1 MKETEAYNVL
11 NWKKNYIIIA
21 GAVASG
27 KTTLAKNLSVAYG
40 DCFYFDKDDLGAL
53 SEVPFKIVGEKYD
66 RHGDYFKRYV
76 RDPEYDV
83 SERITLKGLSFTHCV
98 IQNAPYTGEIKTEAD
113 GGESERLHR
122 LFDAVHA
129 HGAKM
134 LIVFVECDRETVRAH
149 LIKRGKESPDAFKRD
164 RYIYDDIDAFL
175 DTQNLTV
182 PPPGAV
188 RHTDALFAF
197 DAKDPKASFRKL
209 KAYLG
214 IESDMEYD
222 PEIREA
228 IRKADLG
235 I

>member
-1 MKETEAYNVL
+1 MKQTAENDVL
-11 NWKKNYIIIA
+11 NWNKYYIIIA

-53 SEVPFKIVGEKYD
+53 SEVPFRIAGEKYD
-66 RHGDYFKRYV
+66 RHGEFFKKHV

-83 SERITLKGLSFTHCV
+83 SERVTLKALSFTHCV
-98 IQNAPYTGEIKTEAD
+98 IQNAPYTGEIKTEAG
-113 GGESERLHR
+113 GGESERLR
-122 LFDAVHA
+122 KLFDAVHE

-164 RYIYDDIDAFL
+164 RYIYDDIDQFL
-175 DTQNLTV
+175 DSQNLIA
-182 PPPGAV
+182 PPAGTIC
-188 RHTDALFAF
+188 HTDALFAF
-197 DAKDPKASFRKL
+197 DATDAKGSFRKL

-228 IRKADLG
+228 IRKTDLG
-235 I
+235 V

>member
-1 MKETEAYNVL
+1 MKEMTENNVL
-11 NWKKNYIIIA
+11 NWNKYYIIIA

-53 SEVPFKIVGEKYD
+53 SEVPFKCVGEKYD
-66 RHGDYFKRYV
+66 RHGDFFKKHV

-83 SERITLKGLSFTHCV
+83 SERVTLKGLSFTHCV
-98 IQNAPYTGEIKTEAD
+98 IQNAPYTGEIKTEAA
-113 GGESERLHR
+113 GGESERLR
-122 LFDAVHA
+122 KLFDAVHE
-129 HGAKM
+129 HSAKM
-134 LIVFVECDRETVRAH
+134 LIVFVESDPETVKAH
-149 LIKRGKESPDAFKRD
+149 LLKRAKESPDAYKRD
-164 RYIYDDIDAFL
+164 RYIYNDL
-175 DTQNLTV
+175 DQFVSTQNLIA
-182 PPPGAV
+182 PPQGAV

-197 DAKDPKASFRKL
+197 DARDPKTSFRKL

-228 IRKADLG
+228 IKKTDRGA
-235 I
+235 